1 MSIKPGDDRTKIV
14 QILDSP
20 YASLGEPE
28 ITIDQ
33 ESQIE
38 PWFPDYRSEPI
49 MQMENKRVNVVIDQ
63 TGVVEIESNK

>member
-1 MSIKPGDDRTKIV
+1 MIGTEIA

-38 PWFPDYRSEPI
+38 PWFPDYRSKLI
-49 MQMENKRVNVVIDQ
+49 MLLENKQDNVVIDQ
-63 TGVVEIESNK
+63 TGVGEIESSK

>member
-1 MSIKPGDDRTKIV
+1 MIGTKIA

-20 YASLGEPE
+20 YASLGKPE
-28 ITIDQ
+28 ITIDH

-49 MQMENKRVNVVIDQ
+49 MLLENKQVNVVIDR
-63 TGVVEIESNK
+63 TGTVEIGSNK